1 MVKKSQIKYYK
12 KLPSNLNYF
21 IFCDPAVSQESYSD
35 YTAFVVV
42 AIDPE
47 ESWYVVEATQDKFTV
62 SQMIDKMFFLHG
74 KYQPSAMGIEVI
86 GLGQTL
92 MAAINSEETRR
103 QTYLPLTPI
112 KSQQGTKEVRIRST
126 IQPKFERGSVLLRRG
141 LDELEDQLLTFPN
154 SKHDDIIDALSMQ
167 VDFWSKSC
175 ETYRTETQTEAVT
188 DPFAGEEVIRE
199 LLERGSLV
207 HTYPYDIGLM
217 SERVADLLPRN
228 DYVYVDTEFVL

>member
-154 SKHDDIIDALSMQ
+154 SKHDDIIDALACIEQ
-167 VDFWSKSC
+167 IGYPPDKDVLADKQEPPKDPLARRIWEKINRQRTPVDP
-175 ETYRTETQTEAVT
+175 VL
-188 DPFAGEEVIRE
+188 GEF
-199 LLERGSLV
+199 
-207 HTYPYDIGLM
+207 Y
-217 SERVADLLPRN
+217 
-228 DYVYVDTEFVL
+228 